1 MTRYKYCIEMY
12 NAKNRDINLIN
23 KYNNYIIH

>member
-23 KYNNYIIH
+23 TNNYIIY